1 MNTIYY
7 TDSDLLNWGKEYK
20 QNKPRYTSSQFLDI
34 FPEAKDY
41 LNNNKLPRLK
51 KQKAKLTKTI
61 RAELVRNYSIWEE
74 DNFYGWLLREWLSI
88 NKGEEL
94 EEVSKEIKKIEFAL
108 ASKSANKNGIT
119 NGMIEIAKNYDWNK
133 LIEVGKNGMTLCPF
147 HSDKRPS
154 MYIKNNYA
162 FCFAENKSWDT
173 IAFVME
179 RDGLS
184 FVEAVKILQN

>member
-1 MNTIYY
+1 MKMRMKMK
-7 TDSDLLNWGKEYK
+7 NWQK
-20 QNKPRYTSSQFLDI
+20 QNKENRPRTEREWLKV

-41 LNNNKLPRLK
+41 LRNKKIPRLK

-61 RAELVRNYSIWEE
+61 KAELIRNYSIWGE
-74 DNFYGWLLREWLSI
+74 DNFYGWLLREWLAV

-94 EEVSKEIKKIEFAL
+94 EEVSKEIKQIEFAL
-108 ASKSANKNGIT
+108 APESISKNGIT
-119 NGMIEIAKNYDWNK
+119 NEMIEIAKNYDWNK

-179 RDGLS
+179 REGLS
-184 FVEAVKILQN
+184 FVEAVKVLQN